1 MAKEAAS
8 AMPYSHAFQIEQKRV
23 GGGRDDTKRNDRERR
38 KGKQRVGAARQL
50 ESNIYRNAAKKCT
63 KRKKTQRAFLHR
75 NEAPRERPP

>member
-1 MAKEAAS
+1 
-8 AMPYSHAFQIEQKRV
+8 MPYSHAFQIEQKRV

-63 KRKKTQRAFLHR
+63 KRKKHNVPSSTETKPHGSGRHDGR
-75 NEAPRERPP
+75 SSTR